1 MFVRLITDSFTRQP
15 RRKLLTTVTL
25 ALGTAIAT
33 ATLTVALD
41 VGDRLAREFRSL
53 GANLLVTPEADT
65 LPLEIGGV
73 DYRPVDSGAFLS
85 EAQLGKLKT
94 IFWRNNVIGF
104 APFLDLPIAISS
116 VTSVGNGAYLKSYLN
131 HNDPVLRTSL
141 ICTWFRNIM
150 QHYITRRLLLAVA
163 TLIGTWYRHSVP
175 VPNGGGVFSTG
186 VASTNPGWQL
196 EGRWFSDDSA
206 EAVLGSN
213 LARRGGIK
221 TGQMLEIRAGD
232 ARSQLIVTGIISTG
246 GQEDDAIVAPLP
258 IAQRLSGKAGQ
269 YRRLLVSALTKPEDA
284 FSQRDPKSM
293 NSVEFD
299 RWYCSPYISSISR
312 QIQEQ
317 LPGVSVRPIRQVAEG
332 EGQILSRVQALM
344 WLVTFAA
351 LLAAALAV
359 ASTAGTTVLERT
371 AEVALMKALGARRRL
386 VGAFF
391 LGEQWFMAIVGG
403 SLGYV
408 GGLGLAYVLGQR
420 VFGVS
425 PSTRLILL
433 PVILGLAAAVATAGS
448 LLPLRRVMQL
458 DPAPALR
465 GE

>member
-1 MFVRLITDSFTRQP
+1 VFFRLITDSFARQP
-15 RRKLLTTVTL
+15 RRKLLTTIAL

-73 DYRPVDSGAFLS
+73 DYRPVDSGVFLS
-85 EAQLGKLKT
+85 DAELGKLKT

-104 APFLDLPIAISS
+104 APFLDVPIAVNSAPSS
-116 VTSVGNGAYLKSYLN
+116 EPSGG
-131 HNDPVLRTSL
+131 LRT
-141 ICTWFRNIM
+141 
-150 QHYITRRLLLAVA
+150 
-163 TLIGTWYRHSVP
+163 TLIGTWDRHNVAI
-175 VPNGGGVFSTG
+175 PNGGGVFSTG
-186 VASTNPGWQL
+186 VASTNPGWQVA
-196 EGRWFSDDSA
+196 GRWFSDDSA
-206 EAVLGSN
+206 EAVVGAN
-213 LARRGGIK
+213 LARRAGIRA
-221 TGQMLEIRAGD
+221 GQTLEIRADG
-232 ARSQLIVTGIISTG
+232 ATSQLLVTGIISTG
-246 GQEDDAIVAPLP
+246 GQEDDAILAPIE
-258 IAQRLSGKAGQ
+258 IAQRLSGKPGE

-293 NSVEFD
+293 NPEEFD

-317 LPGVSVRPIRQVAEG
+317 LPGVNVRPIRQVAEG
-332 EGQILSRVQALM
+332 EGQILSRVQSLM

-391 LGEQWFMAIVGG
+391 LGEQWFMAVVGG
-403 SLGYV
+403 VAGYV
-408 GGLGLAYVLGQR
+408 AGIGLAHVLGER
-420 VFGVS
+420 IFGVS

-448 LLPLRRVMQL
+448 LLPLRKVMQL

-465 GE
+465 GK

>member
-1 MFVRLITDSFTRQP
+1 VFVRLITDSFTRQP
-15 RRKLLTTVTL
+15 RRKLLTTVAL

-53 GANLLVTPEADT
+53 GANLLVSPEADT

-73 DYRPVDSGAFLS
+73 DYRPVDSGVFLS
-85 EAQLGKLKT
+85 AAELGKLKT
-94 IFWRNNVIGF
+94 IFWRNNVVGF
-104 APFLDLPIAISS
+104 APFLDVPVAITSINSSAANLP
-116 VTSVGNGAYLKSYLN
+116 
-131 HNDPVLRTSL
+131 LRT
-141 ICTWFRNIM
+141 
-150 QHYITRRLLLAVA
+150 
-163 TLIGTWYRHSVP
+163 TLIGTWYRHEVP
-175 VPNGGGVFSTG
+175 VPNGGGFFSTG

-196 EGRWFSDDSA
+196 EGHWFSDDSS
-206 EAVLGSN
+206 EAVVGAN
-213 LARRGGIK
+213 LAHRRGIRS
-221 TGQMLEIRAGD
+221 GQTLEIRAGD
-232 ARSQLIVTGIISTG
+232 ANSQLVVTGILSTG
-246 GQEDDAIVAPLP
+246 GQEDDAIIAPLV
-258 IAQRLSGKAGQ
+258 IAQRLSGKTGQ

-293 NSVEFD
+293 NPAEFD

-317 LPGVSVRPIRQVAEG
+317 LPAVNVRPIRQVAEG
-332 EGQILSRVQALM
+332 EGQILSRVQSLM

-371 AEVALMKALGARRRL
+371 AEVALMKALGARRSL

-403 SLGYV
+403 LLGYAA
-408 GGLGLAYVLGQR
+408 GMGLAHVLGQR

-448 LLPLRRVMQL
+448 LLPLRKVMRL

>member
-1 MFVRLITDSFTRQP
+1 VFLRLITDSFARQP
-15 RRKLLTTVTL
+15 RRKLLTTVAL

-33 ATLTVALD
+33 ATLSVALD

-73 DYRPVDSGAFLS
+73 DYRPVDSGIFLS

-104 APFLDLPIAISS
+104 APFLDVPVTI
-116 VTSVGNGAYLKSYLN
+116 TSVLSPEVNAYVRSFPS
-131 HNDPVLRTSL
+131 DDSLRT
-141 ICTWFRNIM
+141 
-150 QHYITRRLLLAVA
+150 
-163 TLIGTWYRHSVP
+163 TLIGTWYRHSVS
-175 VPNGGGVFSTG
+175 VPSGGGIFSTG
-186 VASTNPGWQL
+186 VASTSPGWQV
-196 EGRWFSDDSA
+196 EGRWFSDDSL
-206 EAVLGSN
+206 EAVVGAD
-213 LARRGGIK
+213 LARRAGIRP
-221 TGQMLEIRAGD
+221 GQSLEMRVGD
-232 ARSQLIVTGIISTG
+232 ASSQLVVTGIISTG
-246 GQEDDAIVAPLP
+246 GQEDDAILAPLA
-258 IAQRLSGKAGQ
+258 IAQRLSGKPGQ
-269 YRRLLVSALTKPEDA
+269 YRRLLVSALTKPEDV

-293 NSVEFD
+293 NPADFD

-344 WLVTFAA
+344 WLVTFVA

-391 LGEQWFMAIVGG
+391 LGEQWLMAIAGG
-403 SLGYV
+403 LVGYV
-408 GGLGLAYVLGQR
+408 AGMGLAHVLGQSI
-420 VFGVS
+420 FGVS

-448 LLPLRRVMQL
+448 LLPLRKVMQL
-458 DPAPALR
+458 DPASALR

>member
-1 MFVRLITDSFTRQP
+1 
-15 RRKLLTTVTL
+15 
-25 ALGTAIAT
+25 
-33 ATLTVALD
+33 LD

-73 DYRPVDSGAFLS
+73 DYRPVDSGVFLS
-85 EAQLGKLKT
+85 DTELGKLKT

-104 APFLDLPIAISS
+104 APFLDVPITVSP
-116 VTSVGNGAYLKSYLN
+116 TSPSASNGVS
-131 HNDPVLRTSL
+131 R
-141 ICTWFRNIM
+141 
-150 QHYITRRLLLAVA
+150 A
-163 TLIGTWYRHSVP
+163 TLIGTWYRHDVP
-175 VPNGGGVFSTG
+175 IPNGGGVFVTG
-186 VASTNPGWQL
+186 VAATNPGWQV
-196 EGRWFSDDSA
+196 EGRWFSDDSEH
-206 EAVLGSN
+206 EAVVGAN
-213 LARRGGIK
+213 LSRRAGIK
-221 TGQMLEIRAGD
+221 TGQMLDIRSAG
-232 ARSQLIVTGIISTG
+232 AEMQLMVTGMVSTG
-246 GQEDDAIVAPLP
+246 GQEDDAILAPLA
-258 IAQRLSGKAGQ
+258 IAQQLSGKPGQ
-269 YRRLLVSALTKPEDA
+269 YRRLLVSALTKPEDT

-293 NSVEFD
+293 NPTEFD

-403 SLGYV
+403 LLGYAAGMGLAHV
-408 GGLGLAYVLGQR
+408 LGLR

-448 LLPLRRVMQL
+448 LLPLRKVMRL

>member
-1 MFVRLITDSFTRQP
+1 VFFRLITDSFARQP
-15 RRKLLTTVTL
+15 RRKLLTTIAL

-73 DYRPVDSGAFLS
+73 DYRPVDSGVFLS
-85 EAQLGKLKT
+85 EAELGKLKT

-104 APFLDLPIAISS
+104 APFLDVPIAVNSAPSS
-116 VTSVGNGAYLKSYLN
+116 EPSGG
-131 HNDPVLRTSL
+131 LRT
-141 ICTWFRNIM
+141 
-150 QHYITRRLLLAVA
+150 
-163 TLIGTWYRHSVP
+163 TLIGTWDRHNVAI
-175 VPNGGGVFSTG
+175 PNGGGVFSTG
-186 VASTNPGWQL
+186 VASTNPGWQVA
-196 EGRWFSDDSA
+196 GRWFSDDST
-206 EAVLGSN
+206 EAVVGAN
-213 LARRGGIK
+213 LARRAGIRA
-221 TGQMLEIRAGD
+221 GQTLEIRAD
-232 ARSQLIVTGIISTG
+232 SASSQLLVTGIISTG
-246 GQEDDAIVAPLP
+246 GQEDDAILAPIE
-258 IAQRLSGKAGQ
+258 IAQRLSGKPGE

-293 NSVEFD
+293 NPEEFD

-317 LPGVSVRPIRQVAEG
+317 LPGVNVRPIRQVAEG
-332 EGQILSRVQALM
+332 EGQILSRVQSLM

-391 LGEQWFMAIVGG
+391 LGEQWFMAVVGG
-403 SLGYV
+403 VAGYV
-408 GGLGLAYVLGQR
+408 AGIGLAHVLGER
-420 VFGVS
+420 IFGVS

-448 LLPLRRVMQL
+448 LLPLRKVMQL

-465 GE
+465 GK

>member
-1 MFVRLITDSFTRQP
+1 MFFRLITDSFARQP
-15 RRKLLTTVTL
+15 RRKLLTTIAL

-73 DYRPVDSGAFLS
+73 DYRPVDSGVFLS
-85 EAQLGKLKT
+85 DAELGKLKT

-104 APFLDLPIAISS
+104 APFLDVPIAVNSAASS
-116 VTSVGNGAYLKSYLN
+116 EPSGG
-131 HNDPVLRTSL
+131 LRT
-141 ICTWFRNIM
+141 
-150 QHYITRRLLLAVA
+150 
-163 TLIGTWYRHSVP
+163 TLIGTWDRHNVAI
-175 VPNGGGVFSTG
+175 PNGGGVFSTG
-186 VASTNPGWQL
+186 VASTNPGWQVA
-196 EGRWFSDDSA
+196 GRWFSDDST
-206 EAVLGSN
+206 EAVVGAN
-213 LARRGGIK
+213 LARRAGIRA
-221 TGQMLEIRAGD
+221 GQRLEIRAGG
-232 ARSQLIVTGIISTG
+232 ASSQLLVTGIISTG
-246 GQEDDAIVAPLP
+246 GQEDDAILAPIE
-258 IAQRLSGKAGQ
+258 IAQRLSGKPGE

-293 NSVEFD
+293 NPEEFD

-317 LPGVSVRPIRQVAEG
+317 LPGVNVRPIRQVAEG
-332 EGQILSRVQALM
+332 EGQILSRVQSLM

-391 LGEQWFMAIVGG
+391 LGEQWFMAVVGG
-403 SLGYV
+403 VAGYV
-408 GGLGLAYVLGQR
+408 AGIGLAHVLGER
-420 VFGVS
+420 IFGVS

-448 LLPLRRVMQL
+448 LLPLRKVMQL

-465 GE
+465 GK

>member
-1 MFVRLITDSFTRQP
+1 VFARLITDSFKRQP
-15 RRKLLTTVTL
+15 RRKLLTTVAL

-73 DYRPVDSGAFLS
+73 DYRPVDSGVFLS
-85 EAQLGKLKT
+85 DAELGKLKT

-104 APFLDLPIAISS
+104 APFLDVPVT
-116 VTSVGNGAYLKSYLN
+116 VTSVISPGTGAYLKSSPS
-131 HNDPVLRTSL
+131 DPFRT
-141 ICTWFRNIM
+141 
-150 QHYITRRLLLAVA
+150 
-163 TLIGTWYRHSVP
+163 TLIGTWYRRDVP
-175 VPNGGGVFSTG
+175 IPNGGGVFSTG
-186 VASTNPGWQL
+186 VAATNPGWRVD
-196 EGRWFSDDSA
+196 GRWFRDDSGH
-206 EAVLGSN
+206 EALVGAN
-213 LARRGGIK
+213 FARRTGIE
-221 TGQMLEIRAGD
+221 TGKILDIRA
-232 ARSQLIVTGIISTG
+232 ANATVQLMVTGIVSTG
-246 GQEDDAIVAPLP
+246 GQEDDAILAPLA
-258 IAQRLSGKAGQ
+258 IAQQLSGKPAQ
-269 YRRLLVSALTKPEDA
+269 YRRLLVSALTKPEDT

-293 NSVEFD
+293 NSAEFD

-332 EGQILSRVQALM
+332 EGQILSRVQSLM

-371 AEVALMKALGARRRL
+371 AEVALMKALGARRSL

-403 SLGYV
+403 LLGYAA
-408 GGLGLAYVLGQR
+408 GMGLAHVLGQR

-448 LLPLRRVMQL
+448 LLPLRKVMRL

>member
-15 RRKLLTTVTL
+15 RRKLLTTVAL

-33 ATLTVALD
+33 ATLAVALD

-73 DYRPVDSGAFLS
+73 DYRPVDSGVFLS
-85 EAQLGKLKT
+85 DAELGRLKT

-104 APFLDLPIAISS
+104 APFLDVPIAINSIS
-116 VTSVGNGAYLKSYLN
+116 PSIPNG
-131 HNDPVLRTSL
+131 VLRT
-141 ICTWFRNIM
+141 
-150 QHYITRRLLLAVA
+150 
-163 TLIGTWYRHSVP
+163 TLIGTWYRYGVP
-175 VPNGGGVFSTG
+175 VPNGGGVFTTG
-186 VASTNPGWQL
+186 LASTNPGWQV
-196 EGRWFSDDSA
+196 EGRWFNDDSDH
-206 EAVLGSN
+206 EAVVGAN
-213 LARRGGIK
+213 LSRRAGIK
-221 TGQMLEIRAGD
+221 TGQTLDVRA
-232 ARSQLIVTGIISTG
+232 ANANVQLTITGIVSTG
-246 GQEDDAIVAPLP
+246 GQEDDTILAPLA
-258 IAQRLSGKAGQ
+258 IAQQLSAKSGQ

-293 NSVEFD
+293 NPAEFD

-332 EGQILSRVQALM
+332 EGQILSRVQSLM

-371 AEVALMKALGARRRL
+371 PEVALMKALGARRRL

-391 LGEQWFMAIVGG
+391 LGEQWFMAV
-403 SLGYV
+403 V
-408 GGLGLAYVLGQR
+408 GGLLGYAAGMGLAHILGER
-420 VFGVS
+420 IFGVS
-425 PSTRLILL
+425 PGTRLILL
-433 PVILGLAAAVATAGS
+433 PVILGLAAVVATAGS
-448 LLPLRRVMQL
+448 LLPLRKVMQL

>member
-1 MFVRLITDSFTRQP
+1 VFARLITDSFKRQP
-15 RRKLLTTVTL
+15 RRKLLTTVAL

-73 DYRPVDSGAFLS
+73 DYRPVDSGVFLS
-85 EAQLGKLKT
+85 DAELGKLKT

-104 APFLDLPIAISS
+104 APFLDVPVT
-116 VTSVGNGAYLKSYLN
+116 VTSVISAGTGAYLKSSPS
-131 HNDPVLRTSL
+131 DPFRT
-141 ICTWFRNIM
+141 
-150 QHYITRRLLLAVA
+150 
-163 TLIGTWYRHSVP
+163 TLIGTWYRREVP
-175 VPNGGGVFSTG
+175 IPNGGGVFSTG
-186 VASTNPGWQL
+186 VAATNPGWQV
-196 EGRWFSDDSA
+196 EGRWFRDDSGH
-206 EAVLGSN
+206 EAVVGAN
-213 LARRGGIK
+213 LSRRAGIK
-221 TGQMLEIRAGD
+221 TGQTLDIHAAD
-232 ARSQLIVTGIISTG
+232 ANVQLMVTGIVSTG
-246 GQEDDAIVAPLP
+246 GQEDDAILAPMA
-258 IAQRLSGKAGQ
+258 IAQQISGKPGQ
-269 YRRLLVSALTKPEDA
+269 YRRLLVSALTKPEDT

-293 NSVEFD
+293 NPTEFD

-332 EGQILSRVQALM
+332 EGQILSRVQSLM

-371 AEVALMKALGARRRL
+371 AEVALMKALGARRSL

-403 SLGYV
+403 LLGYAA
-408 GGLGLAYVLGQR
+408 GMGLAHVLGQR

-448 LLPLRRVMQL
+448 LLPLRKVMRL

>member
-1 MFVRLITDSFTRQP
+1 
-15 RRKLLTTVTL
+15 
-25 ALGTAIAT
+25 
-33 ATLTVALD
+33 
-41 VGDRLAREFRSL
+41 L
-53 GANLLVTPEADT
+53 GANLLVTPEEDT

-73 DYRPVDSGAFLS
+73 DYRPVDSGVFLS
-85 EAQLGKLKT
+85 DAELGKLKT

-104 APFLDLPIAISS
+104 APFLDVPIAINSIS
-116 VTSVGNGAYLKSYLN
+116 PSIPNG
-131 HNDPVLRTSL
+131 VLRT
-141 ICTWFRNIM
+141 
-150 QHYITRRLLLAVA
+150 
-163 TLIGTWYRHSVP
+163 TLIGTWYRHAVP

-186 VASTNPGWQL
+186 LASTNPGWQV
-196 EGRWFSDDSA
+196 EGRWFSDDSDHH
-206 EAVLGSN
+206 AVVGAN
-213 LARRGGIK
+213 LSRRAGIK
-221 TGQMLEIRAGD
+221 TGQMLDIRSAG
-232 ARSQLIVTGIISTG
+232 ANVQLVVTGIVSTG
-246 GQEDDAIVAPLP
+246 GQEDDAILAPLA
-258 IAQRLSGKAGQ
+258 IAQQISGKPGQ
-269 YRRLLVSALTKPEDA
+269 YRRLLVSALTKPEDT

-293 NSVEFD
+293 NPGEFD

-332 EGQILSRVQALM
+332 EGQILSRVQSLM

-371 AEVALMKALGARRRL
+371 AEVALMKALGARRSL

-403 SLGYV
+403 LLGYAA
-408 GGLGLAYVLGQR
+408 GMGLAHVLGQR

-448 LLPLRRVMQL
+448 LLPLRKVMRL

>member
-1 MFVRLITDSFTRQP
+1 MLVRLITDSFRRQP
-15 RRKLLTTVTL
+15 RRKLLTTAAL

-33 ATLTVALD
+33 ATLTVAMD

-73 DYRPVDSGAFLS
+73 DYRPVDSGVFLS

-104 APFLDLPIAISS
+104 APFLDVPVAATSS
-116 VTSVGNGAYLKSYLN
+116 SSPA
-131 HNDPVLRTSL
+131 PLR
-141 ICTWFRNIM
+141 
-150 QHYITRRLLLAVA
+150 A
-163 TLIGTWYRHSVP
+163 TLIGTWYRHGVL

-186 VASTNPGWQL
+186 LAATNPGWQV
-196 EGRWFSDDSA
+196 EGRWFSDNSS
-206 EAVLGSN
+206 EAVVGAD
-213 LARRGGIK
+213 LARRDGIRS
-221 TGQMLEIRAGD
+221 GERIAIRAGND
-232 ARSQLIVTGIISTG
+232 SSELLVTGIVSTG
-246 GQEDDAIVAPLP
+246 GQEDEAILAPLE
-258 IAQRLSGKAGQ
+258 IAQRLAGKPGQ

-284 FSQRDPKSM
+284 FSERDPKSM
-293 NSVEFD
+293 NPEEFD

-317 LPGVSVRPIRQVAEG
+317 LPGVNVRPIRQVAEG
-332 EGQILSRVQALM
+332 EGQILSRVQSLM
-344 WLVTFAA
+344 WLVTLAA

-391 LGEQWFMAIVGG
+391 LGEQWFMAMA
-403 SLGYV
+403 
-408 GGLGLAYVLGQR
+408 GGLAGYLAGIGLAHVLGQHI
-420 VFGVS
+420 FGVS
-425 PSTRLILL
+425 PNTRLILL

-448 LLPLRRVMQL
+448 LLPLRKVMQL

>member
-1 MFVRLITDSFTRQP
+1 VFLRLITDSFARQP
-15 RRKLLTTVTL
+15 RRKLLTTAAL

-73 DYRPVDSGAFLS
+73 DYRPVDSGIFLS
-85 EAQLGKLKT
+85 EADLGKLKT

-104 APFLDLPIAISS
+104 APFLDVPVTVISVIS
-116 VTSVGNGAYLKSYLN
+116 PGTGAYLKSYPS
-131 HNDPVLRTSL
+131 DPFRT
-141 ICTWFRNIM
+141 
-150 QHYITRRLLLAVA
+150 
-163 TLIGTWYRHSVP
+163 TLIGTWYRHDVS
-175 VPNGGGVFSTG
+175 VPNGGGVFTTG
-186 VASTNPGWQL
+186 VAAASPGWQVQ
-196 EGRWFSDDSA
+196 GRWFSDDSA
-206 EAVLGSN
+206 EAVVGAKF
-213 LARRGGIK
+213 ARRLVIEP
-221 TGQMLEIRAGD
+221 GQTLEIRSGD
-232 ARSQLIVTGIISTG
+232 SSSQLAVTGIISSG
-246 GQEDDAIVAPLP
+246 GQEDDAIVAPIE

-293 NSVEFD
+293 NPADFD

-317 LPGVSVRPIRQVAEG
+317 LPGVNVRPIRQVAEG
-332 EGQILSRVQALM
+332 EGQILSRVQSLM

-403 SLGYV
+403 LLGYV
-408 GGLGLAYVLGQR
+408 AGMGLAHVLGQR

-448 LLPLRRVMQL
+448 LLPLRKVMQL

>member
-1 MFVRLITDSFTRQP
+1 VFARLITDSFTRQP
-15 RRKLLTTVTL
+15 RRKLLTTVAL

-73 DYRPVDSGAFLS
+73 DYRPVDSGVFLF
-85 EAQLGKLKT
+85 EAKLGKLKT

-104 APFLDLPIAISS
+104 APFLDVPVSVASTKSS
-116 VTSVGNGAYLKSYLN
+116 ADHHPLHT
-131 HNDPVLRTSL
+131 
-141 ICTWFRNIM
+141 
-150 QHYITRRLLLAVA
+150 
-163 TLIGTWYRHSVP
+163 TLIGTWYHHDVP

-186 VASTNPGWQL
+186 VASTNPGWHV
-196 EGRWFSDDSA
+196 EGRWFADNSS
-206 EAVLGSN
+206 EAVVGAN
-213 LARRGGIK
+213 FARRGGIK
-221 TGQMLEIRAGD
+221 AGDSVEIRAGD
-232 ARSQLIVTGIISTG
+232 STLQLAITGIVSTG
-246 GQEDDAIVAPLP
+246 GQEDDAILAPLSL
-258 IAQRLSGKAGQ
+258 AQQFSGKPGQ
-269 YRRLLVSALTKPEDA
+269 YRRLLVSALTKPEDT

-293 NSVEFD
+293 NPAEFD

-317 LPGVSVRPIRQVAEG
+317 LPGVNVRPIRQVAEG
-332 EGQILSRVQALM
+332 EGKILTRVQSLM

-391 LGEQWFMAIVGG
+391 LGEQWFMAIAGG
-403 SLGYV
+403 LLGYA
-408 GGLGLAYVLGQR
+408 GGLGLAHVLGQSI
-420 VFGVS
+420 FGVS

-448 LLPLRRVMQL
+448 LLPLRKAMRL

>member
-1 MFVRLITDSFTRQP
+1 MFVRLITDSFARQP
-15 RRKLLTTVTL
+15 RRKLLTTVAL

-41 VGDRLAREFRSL
+41 IGDRLAREFRSL
-53 GANLLVTPEADT
+53 GANLLVTPEGDS

-73 DYRPVDSGAFLS
+73 DYRPVDSGVFLP

-94 IFWRNNVIGF
+94 IFWRNNIVGF
-104 APFLDLPIAISS
+104 APFLDVPIAINSIS
-116 VTSVGNGAYLKSYLN
+116 PSIPNG
-131 HNDPVLRTSL
+131 VLRT
-141 ICTWFRNIM
+141 
-150 QHYITRRLLLAVA
+150 
-163 TLIGTWYRHSVP
+163 TLIGTWYRHGVKVP
-175 VPNGGGVFSTG
+175 QGGGILSTG
-186 VASTNPGWQL
+186 VAATNPGWQV
-196 EGRWFSDDSA
+196 EGRWFGDDTA
-206 EAVLGSN
+206 EAVVGAN
-213 LARRGGIK
+213 LARRGGIRP
-221 TGQMLEIRAGD
+221 GQSIEVRAGD
-232 ARSQLIVTGIISTG
+232 ASSQLTITGILSTG
-246 GQEDDAIVAPLP
+246 GQEDDAILAPLAT
-258 IAQRLSGKAGQ
+258 AQQLSGESGQ
-269 YRRLLVSALTKPEDA
+269 YRRLLVSALTKPEDT

-293 NSVEFD
+293 NPAEFD

-312 QIQEQ
+312 QIHEQ

-403 SLGYV
+403 LLGYA
-408 GGLGLAYVLGQR
+408 GGLGLAHALGQR

-433 PVILGLAAAVATAGS
+433 PVILGLAAGVATAGS
-448 LLPLRRVMQL
+448 LLPLRKVMRL
-458 DPAPALR
+458 DPAPVLR
-465 GE
+465 GG

>member
-15 RRKLLTTVTL
+15 RRKLLTTIAL

-41 VGDRLAREFRSL
+41 IGDRLAREFRSL
-53 GANLLVTPEADT
+53 GANLLVTPEQDT

-73 DYRPVDSGAFLS
+73 DYRPIDSGTFLS
-85 EAQLGKLKT
+85 EGQLGKLKT

-104 APFLDLPIAISS
+104 APFLDVPVS
-116 VTSVGNGAYLKSYLN
+116 VVSATPSAS
-131 HNDPVLRTSL
+131 T
-141 ICTWFRNIM
+141 
-150 QHYITRRLLLAVA
+150 
-163 TLIGTWYRHSVP
+163 TLIGTWYRHNVAVP
-175 VPNGGGVFSTG
+175 SGGGVFNTG
-186 VASTNPGWQL
+186 VASTNPGWQV
-196 EGRWFSDDSA
+196 EGRWFSDDTS
-206 EAVLGSN
+206 EAVVGAN
-213 LARRGGIK
+213 LARRAGIRP
-221 TGQMLEIRAGD
+221 GQSLEIRAGD
-232 ARSQLIVTGIISTG
+232 AGSRLMVTGIISTG
-246 GQEDDAIVAPLP
+246 GQEDDAILAPLA
-258 IAQRLSGKAGQ
+258 IAQQLSRKPGQ

-284 FSQRDPKSM
+284 FSERDPKSM
-293 NSVEFD
+293 NPAEFD

-317 LPGVSVRPIRQVAEG
+317 LPGISVRPIRQVAEG
-332 EGQILSRVQALM
+332 EGQILSRVQSLM

-359 ASTAGTTVLERT
+359 ASTAATTVMERT

-391 LGEQWFMAIVGG
+391 LGEQWFMAVVGG
-403 SLGYV
+403 LLGYV
-408 GGLGLAYVLGQR
+408 GGLGLAHALGQSI
-420 VFGVS
+420 FGVS

-433 PVILGLAAAVATAGS
+433 PLILGLAAAVATAGS
-448 LLPLRRVMQL
+448 LLPLRKVMQL

>member
-1 MFVRLITDSFTRQP
+1 VFLRLITDSFARQP
-15 RRKLLTTVTL
+15 RRKLLTTAAL

-65 LPLEIGGV
+65 LPLQIGGV
-73 DYRPVDSGAFLS
+73 DYRPVDSGIFLS
-85 EAQLGKLKT
+85 EADLGKLKT

-104 APFLDLPIAISS
+104 AAFLDVPIA
-116 VTSVGNGAYLKSYLN
+116 VTSTNSSTVNV
-131 HNDPVLRTSL
+131 PLRT
-141 ICTWFRNIM
+141 
-150 QHYITRRLLLAVA
+150 
-163 TLIGTWYRHSVP
+163 TLIGTWYRHNVP
-175 VPNGGGVFSTG
+175 VPNGGGLFSTG
-186 VASTNPGWQL
+186 VAATSPGWQVQ
-196 EGRWFSDDSA
+196 GRWFSDDSP
-206 EAVLGSN
+206 EAVVGVN
-213 LARRGGIK
+213 LARRGGIRS
-221 TGQMLEIRAGD
+221 GQALEVRAG
-232 ARSQLIVTGIISTG
+232 AASSQLVVTGIISTG
-246 GQEDDAIVAPLP
+246 GQEDDAIVAPIE
-258 IAQRLSGKAGQ
+258 IAQRLSGKPGQ

-293 NSVEFD
+293 NPAEFD

-317 LPGVSVRPIRQVAEG
+317 LPGVNVRPIRQVAEG
-332 EGQILSRVQALM
+332 EGQILSRVQSLM

-403 SLGYV
+403 LLGYAA
-408 GGLGLAYVLGQR
+408 GMGLAHVLGQR
-420 VFGVS
+420 VFGIS

-433 PVILGLAAAVATAGS
+433 PAILGLAAAVATAGS
-448 LLPLRRVMQL
+448 LVPLRKVMQL

>member
-1 MFVRLITDSFTRQP
+1 VFARLITDSFKRQP
-15 RRKLLTTVTL
+15 RRKLLTTVAL
-25 ALGTAIAT
+25 ALGTTIAT

-73 DYRPVDSGAFLS
+73 DYRPVDSGVFLS
-85 EAQLGKLKT
+85 DAELGKLKT

-104 APFLDLPIAISS
+104 APFLDVPIAINS
-116 VTSVGNGAYLKSYLN
+116 TSPSIPNG
-131 HNDPVLRTSL
+131 VLRT
-141 ICTWFRNIM
+141 
-150 QHYITRRLLLAVA
+150 
-163 TLIGTWYRHSVP
+163 TLIGTWYRHAVP
-175 VPNGGGVFSTG
+175 VPNGGGVFTTG
-186 VASTNPGWQL
+186 LASTNPGWQV
-196 EGRWFSDDSA
+196 EGSWFSDDSDHH
-206 EAVLGSN
+206 AVVGAN
-213 LARRGGIK
+213 LARRAGLRIGQTLQIYFGGS
-221 TGQMLEIRAGD
+221 TSNVL
-232 ARSQLIVTGIISTG
+232 VTGIISTG
-246 GQEDDAIVAPLP
+246 GQEDDAVLVPLA
-258 IAQRLSGKAGQ
+258 IAQRISGKPGQ
-269 YRRLLVSALTKPEDA
+269 YRHLLVSALTKPEDT
-284 FSQRDPKSM
+284 FSVRDPKSM
-293 NSVEFD
+293 NPTEFD

-332 EGQILSRVQALM
+332 EGQILSRVQSLM

-371 AEVALMKALGARRRL
+371 AEVALMKALGARRSL

-403 SLGYV
+403 LLGYAA
-408 GGLGLAYVLGQR
+408 GMGLAHVLGQR

-448 LLPLRRVMQL
+448 LLPLRKVMRL

>member
-1 MFVRLITDSFTRQP
+1 MFVRLITDSFKRQP
-15 RRKLLTTVTL
+15 RRKLLTTVAL

-53 GANLLVTPEADT
+53 GANLLVTPEEDT

-73 DYRPVDSGAFLS
+73 DYRPVDSGVFLS
-85 EAQLGKLKT
+85 DAELGKLKT

-104 APFLDLPIAISS
+104 APFLDVPIAINSIS
-116 VTSVGNGAYLKSYLN
+116 PSIPNG
-131 HNDPVLRTSL
+131 VLRT
-141 ICTWFRNIM
+141 
-150 QHYITRRLLLAVA
+150 
-163 TLIGTWYRHSVP
+163 TLIGTWYRHAVP

-186 VASTNPGWQL
+186 LASTNPGWQV
-196 EGRWFSDDSA
+196 EGRWFSDDSDHH
-206 EAVLGSN
+206 AVVGAN
-213 LARRGGIK
+213 LSRRAGIK
-221 TGQMLEIRAGD
+221 TGQMLDIRSAG
-232 ARSQLIVTGIISTG
+232 ANVQLVVTGIVSTG
-246 GQEDDAIVAPLP
+246 GQEDDAILAPLA
-258 IAQRLSGKAGQ
+258 IAQQISGKPGQ
-269 YRRLLVSALTKPEDA
+269 YRRLLVSALTKPEDT

-293 NSVEFD
+293 NPGEFD

-332 EGQILSRVQALM
+332 EGQILSRVQSLM

-371 AEVALMKALGARRRL
+371 AEVALMKALGARRSL

-403 SLGYV
+403 LVGYAA
-408 GGLGLAYVLGQR
+408 GMGLAHVLGQR

-448 LLPLRRVMQL
+448 LLPLRKVMRL

>member
-15 RRKLLTTVTL
+15 RRKLLTTVAL

-41 VGDRLAREFRSL
+41 IGDRLAREFRSL
-53 GANLLVTPEADT
+53 GANLLVTPEGDS

-73 DYRPVDSGAFLS
+73 DYRPVDSGVFLP

-94 IFWRNNVIGF
+94 IFWRNNIIGF
-104 APFLDLPIAISS
+104 APFLDVPIAISS
-116 VTSVGNGAYLKSYLN
+116 ANPAIPNG
-131 HNDPVLRTSL
+131 VLRT
-141 ICTWFRNIM
+141 
-150 QHYITRRLLLAVA
+150 
-163 TLIGTWYRHSVP
+163 TLIGTWYRHNVA

-186 VASTNPGWQL
+186 VASTNPGWQIQ
-196 EGRWFSDDSA
+196 GRWFSDDAA
-206 EAVLGSN
+206 EAVVGTS
-213 LARRGGIK
+213 LARRGGIRS
-221 TGQMLEIRAGD
+221 GQTLEIRAGD
-232 ARSQLIVTGIISTG
+232 SSLQLSVTGILSTG
-246 GQEDDAIVAPLP
+246 GQEDDAILAPVA
-258 IAQRLSGKAGQ
+258 IAQQLSGKSGQ

-293 NSVEFD
+293 NPAEFD

-312 QIQEQ
+312 QIHEQ
-317 LPGVSVRPIRQVAEG
+317 LSGVSVRPIRQVAEG

-344 WLVTFAA
+344 WLVTLAA

-386 VGAFF
+386 VRAFF

-403 SLGYV
+403 LLGYA
-408 GGLGLAYVLGQR
+408 GGLGLAHALGQR

-425 PSTRLILL
+425 PGTRLILL

-448 LLPLRRVMQL
+448 LLPLRKVMQL
-458 DPAPALR
+458 DPAPVLR

>member
-1 MFVRLITDSFTRQP
+1 MFIRLITDSFARQP
-15 RRKLLTTVTL
+15 RRKLLTTVAL

-33 ATLTVALD
+33 ATLSVALD

-73 DYRPVDSGAFLS
+73 DYRPVDSGVFLS
-85 EAQLGKLKT
+85 EAELGKLKT

-104 APFLDLPIAISS
+104 APFLD
-116 VTSVGNGAYLKSYLN
+116 V
-131 HNDPVLRTSL
+131 PVSL
-141 ICTWFRNIM
+141 ISATPSLS
-150 QHYITRRLLLAVA
+150 T
-163 TLIGTWYRHSVP
+163 TLIGTWYRHNVTVP
-175 VPNGGGVFSTG
+175 KGGGTFSTG
-186 VASTNPGWQL
+186 VASTNPGWRVD
-196 EGRWFSDDSA
+196 GRWFSDDSA
-206 EAVLGSN
+206 EAVVGAN
-213 LARRGGIK
+213 LARAAGIK
-221 TGQMLEIRAGD
+221 PGQTLEVRRATTL
-232 ARSQLIVTGIISTG
+232 QLMVTGIVSTG
-246 GQEDDAIVAPLP
+246 GQEDNVILAPLD
-258 IAQRLSGKAGQ
+258 IAHRLSGKPEQ

-284 FSQRDPKSM
+284 FSQRDPRSM
-293 NSVEFD
+293 NPAEFD

-332 EGQILSRVQALM
+332 EGQILSRVQSLM

-371 AEVALMKALGARRRL
+371 AEVALMKALGARRGL

-403 SLGYV
+403 LLGYAA
-408 GGLGLAYVLGQR
+408 GMGLARVLGQH

-448 LLPLRRVMQL
+448 LLPLRKAMQL

>member
-1 MFVRLITDSFTRQP
+1 VFVRLITDSFTRQP
-15 RRKLLTTVTL
+15 RRKLLTTVAL
-25 ALGTAIAT
+25 ALATAVAT

-73 DYRPVDSGAFLS
+73 DYRPADSGVFLS
-85 EAQLGKLKT
+85 DAQLGKLKT

-104 APFLDLPIAISS
+104 APFLDVPIAVNTTNSS
-116 VTSVGNGAYLKSYLN
+116 AS
-131 HNDPVLRTSL
+131 NDASR
-141 ICTWFRNIM
+141 
-150 QHYITRRLLLAVA
+150 A
-163 TLIGTWYRHSVP
+163 TLIGTWYRHDVP
-175 VPNGGGVFSTG
+175 IPNGGGVFSTG
-186 VASTNPGWQL
+186 VAATNPGWQVD
-196 EGRWFSDDSA
+196 GRWFRDDSDH
-206 EAVLGSN
+206 EAVVGATF
-213 LARRGGIK
+213 ARRADIK
-221 TGQMLEIRAGD
+221 TGRTIDIRA
-232 ARSQLIVTGIISTG
+232 ANANVQVLVTGIISTG
-246 GQEDDAIVAPLP
+246 GPEDDAILAPLVF
-258 IAQRLSGKAGQ
+258 AQQLSAKPGQ
-269 YRRLLVSALTKPEDA
+269 YRRLLVSALTKPEDT

-293 NSVEFD
+293 NPTEFD

-317 LPGVSVRPIRQVAEG
+317 LPGVNVRPIRQVAEG
-332 EGQILSRVQALM
+332 EGQILSRVQSLM

-403 SLGYV
+403 LLGYAA
-408 GGLGLAYVLGQR
+408 GMGLAHVLGER
-420 VFGVS
+420 IFGVS

-433 PVILGLAAAVATAGS
+433 PVILGIAAAVATAGS
-448 LLPLRRVMQL
+448 LLPLRKVMQL

>member
-1 MFVRLITDSFTRQP
+1 MFVRLITDSFKRQP
-15 RRKLLTTVTL
+15 RRKLLTTAAL
-25 ALGTAIAT
+25 ALGTAVAT

-73 DYRPVDSGAFLS
+73 DYRPVDSGVFLS

-104 APFLDLPIAISS
+104 APFLD
-116 VTSVGNGAYLKSYLN
+116 V
-131 HNDPVLRTSL
+131 PVAAASPNSPAPVRT
-141 ICTWFRNIM
+141 
-150 QHYITRRLLLAVA
+150 
-163 TLIGTWYRHSVP
+163 TLIGTWYRHGVS
-175 VPNGGGVFSTG
+175 VPNGGGVFVTG
-186 VASTNPGWQL
+186 VASTSPGWPI
-196 EGRWFSDDSA
+196 EGNWFSDNSDN
-206 EAVLGSN
+206 EAVVGAN
-213 LARRGGIK
+213 LARRAGLRAGQTLDIR
-221 TGQMLEIRAGD
+221 TGQAS
-232 ARSQLIVTGIISTG
+232 SQLSITGIISTG
-246 GQEDDAIVAPLP
+246 GQEDDAILAPLEV
-258 IAQRLSGKAGQ
+258 AQQLAGKPGQ

-284 FSQRDPKSM
+284 FSERDPKSM
-293 NSVEFD
+293 NPAEFD

-317 LPGVSVRPIRQVAEG
+317 LPGVNVRPIRQVAEG
-332 EGQILSRVQALM
+332 EGQILSRVQSLM

-371 AEVALMKALGARRRL
+371 AEVALMKALGARCRL

-403 SLGYV
+403 LAGYV
-408 GGLGLAYVLGQR
+408 AGMGLAHVLGQQI
-420 VFGVS
+420 FGVS

-433 PVILGLAAAVATAGS
+433 PVIVGLAAAVATAGS
-448 LLPLRRVMQL
+448 LLPLRKVMKL

>member
-1 MFVRLITDSFTRQP
+1 MFLRIITDSFARQP
-15 RRKLLTTVTL
+15 RRKLLTTAAL

-53 GANLLVTPEADT
+53 GANLLVTPQADT

-73 DYRPVDSGAFLS
+73 DYRPVESGVFLP
-85 EAQLGKLKT
+85 ETALGKLKT
-94 IFWRNNVIGF
+94 IFWRNNVVGF
-104 APFLDLPIAISS
+104 APFLDVP
-116 VTSVGNGAYLKSYLN
+116 VTLTSTKVPGASGPL
-131 HNDPVLRTSL
+131 HT
-141 ICTWFRNIM
+141 
-150 QHYITRRLLLAVA
+150 
-163 TLIGTWYRHSVP
+163 TLIGTWYRRDVAVP
-175 VPNGGGVFSTG
+175 SGGGTFSTG
-186 VASTNPGWQL
+186 VASTNPGWRV
-196 EGRWFSDDSA
+196 EGRWFGDDLA
-206 EAVLGSN
+206 EAVVGAN
-213 LARRGGIK
+213 LARRAGLIA
-221 TGQMLEIRAGD
+221 GQTLEIHAGD
-232 ARSQLIVTGIISTG
+232 ASVPLVVTGIISTG
-246 GQEDDAIVAPLP
+246 GQEDDAILAPLS
-258 IAQRLSGKAGQ
+258 IAQRLSGKPGQ

-284 FSQRDPKSM
+284 FSQRDPRSM
-293 NSVEFD
+293 TPVEFD

-317 LPGVSVRPIRQVAEG
+317 LPAVSVRPIRQIAEG
-332 EGQILSRVQALM
+332 EGQILTRVQALM

-359 ASTAGTTVLERT
+359 AATAGTTVLERT
-371 AEVALMKALGARRRL
+371 VEVGLMKALGARRTL

-403 SLGYV
+403 LLGYA
-408 GGLGLAYVLGQR
+408 GGLGLAHVLGQS

-448 LLPLRRVMQL
+448 LISLRKVVQL
-458 DPAPALR
+458 DPAPVLR

>member
-1 MFVRLITDSFTRQP
+1 MPRVEFRSRPRTVFVRLITDSFTRQP
-15 RRKLLTTVTL
+15 RRKLLTTVAL

-41 VGDRLAREFRSL
+41 VGDRLAREFRTL
-53 GANLLVTPEADT
+53 GANLRVTPEADT

-73 DYRPVDSGAFLS
+73 DYRPVDSGVFLS
-85 EAQLGKLKT
+85 EAQLGELKT

-104 APFLDLPIAISS
+104 APFLDIPIVI
-116 VTSVGNGAYLKSYLN
+116 TSVGNGDYLKSYPN
-131 HNDPVLRTSL
+131 PNDPALRT
-141 ICTWFRNIM
+141 
-150 QHYITRRLLLAVA
+150 
-163 TLIGTWYRHSVP
+163 TLIGTWYRHNVP

-186 VASTNPGWQL
+186 VASTNPGWQI

-213 LARRGGIK
+213 LAHRGAIK

-246 GQEDDAIVAPLP
+246 GPEDDAIIAPLV

-269 YRRLLVSALTKPEDA
+269 YRQLLVSVLTKPEDA

-293 NSVEFD
+293 NPAEFD

-317 LPGVSVRPIRQVAEG
+317 LPGVTVRPIRQVAEG

-403 SLGYV
+403 LLGYV
-408 GGLGLAYVLGQR
+408 GGRGLAYTLGQH

>member
-1 MFVRLITDSFTRQP
+1 MFVRLITDSFKRQP
-15 RRKLLTTVTL
+15 RRKLLTTAAL

-73 DYRPVDSGAFLS
+73 DYRPVDSGVFLS

-104 APFLDLPIAISS
+104 APFLDVPIAINS
-116 VTSVGNGAYLKSYLN
+116 VNPSIPNG
-131 HNDPVLRTSL
+131 VLRT
-141 ICTWFRNIM
+141 
-150 QHYITRRLLLAVA
+150 
-163 TLIGTWYRHSVP
+163 TLIGTWYRHNVA

-186 VASTNPGWQL
+186 VAATNPGWHV
-196 EGRWFSDDSA
+196 EGRWFSDASS
-206 EAVLGSN
+206 EAVAGAN
-213 LARRGGIK
+213 LARRADIRP
-221 TGQMLEIRAGD
+221 GQILEIRAGGRS
-232 ARSQLIVTGIISTG
+232 ARLVIVGIISTG
-246 GQEDDAIVAPLP
+246 GQEDDAILAPLE
-258 IAQRLSGKAGQ
+258 IAQQFAGKPGQ

-284 FSQRDPKSM
+284 FSERDPKSM
-293 NSVEFD
+293 NPAEFD

-317 LPGVSVRPIRQVAEG
+317 LPGVNVRPIRQVAEG
-332 EGQILSRVQALM
+332 EGQILSRVQSLM

-403 SLGYV
+403 LAGYV
-408 GGLGLAYVLGQR
+408 AGMGLAHVLGRQI
-420 VFGVS
+420 FGVS

-433 PVILGLAAAVATAGS
+433 PVIVGLAAAVATAGS
-448 LLPLRRVMQL
+448 LLPLRKVMQL